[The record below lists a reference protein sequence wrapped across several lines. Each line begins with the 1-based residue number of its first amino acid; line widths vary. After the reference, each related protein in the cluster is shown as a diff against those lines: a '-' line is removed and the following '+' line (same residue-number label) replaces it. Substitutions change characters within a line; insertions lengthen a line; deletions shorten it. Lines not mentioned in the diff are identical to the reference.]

1 MVSLQTAPHSPL
13 GQAPALGTERKRLS
27 ALERRAQ
34 LLDIARDLFA
44 GHGYHHISMDDIAVA
59 AHVTKPVLY
68 KHFPSKFELY
78 LAILNDLSSVL
89 VETARTELIQALEIS
104 DESATSGAST
114 VLGDLIPR
122 AGAGAPASAVP
133 PELAVSAQHDGY
145 LAVKAVL
152 DSYIL
157 FVEEAGLAA
166 SLLFESDVTR
176 DPTLRAQLNAPS
188 AHISGLLC
196 DALTRAVGA
205 SRTQL
210 EPLAD
215 TVTALG
221 RHLAVELLHN
231 LPEQTATFSLDLGTE
246 QVARFAWHGI
256 QASTS
261 TA

>member
-78 LAILNDLSSVL
+78 LAIINDLSSAL
-89 VETARTELIQALEIS
+89 VDTARTELTQALAIS
-104 DESATSGAST
+104 DESATSSPITGHAPTVAHQTDAEAS
-114 VLGDLIPR
+114 VSP
-122 AGAGAPASAVP
+122 PADVDSNP
-133 PELAVSAQHDGY
+133 DGY

-176 DPTLRAQLNAPS
+176 DLTLRAQLNAPS
-188 AHISGLLC
+188 THISELLC
-196 DALTRAVGA
+196 NALARAVGA
-205 SRTQL
+205 PHAHL
-210 EPLAD
+210 KPLAD

-231 LPEQTATFSLDLGTE
+231 LPEQTATFALDLGTE
-246 QVARFAWHGI
+246 PVARFAWHGI
-256 QASTS
+256 QASLTEL
-261 TA
+261 